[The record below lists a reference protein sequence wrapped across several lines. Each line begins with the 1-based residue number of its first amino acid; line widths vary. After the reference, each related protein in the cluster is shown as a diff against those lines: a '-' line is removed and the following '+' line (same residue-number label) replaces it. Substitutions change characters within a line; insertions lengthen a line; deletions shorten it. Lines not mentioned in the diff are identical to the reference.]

1 MSISKSGMALLFLV
15 LIFSQIPCQVWGQQL
30 KEVPADALKPGDQ
43 APALG
48 FEFVVQGPHPNEV
61 NWKTLRGKV
70 VILEFW
76 GSWCA
81 PCVAGIPHLN
91 ELVSRYQGKN
101 VQFIAVGHENP
112 KKVLWFLKKHP
123 IDAWVALDTDLCVYK
138 AYSAFGIPHAVVVDQ
153 KGTVAAVL
161 NPSNVT
167 DTVIDAVL
175 GGTVPTYPPLSAE
188 AYWNPETA
196 AQYFLKVGQEEPPA
210 Q

>member
-1 MSISKSGMALLFLV
+1 MSISKSGIALLFLV
-15 LIFSQIPCQVWGQQL
+15 LTFAPICRQAWGQQL
-30 KEVPADALKPGDQ
+30 TEVPADALKPGDQ
-43 APALG
+43 APALK
-48 FEFVVQGPHPNEV
+48 FEFVVQGPSPGEV
-61 NWKTLRGKV
+61 NWKTLHGKV

-91 ELVSRYQGKN
+91 DLVSRYKGKD

-112 KKVLWFLKKHP
+112 RKVAWFLKQHP
-123 IDAWVALDTDLCVYK
+123 IAAWVALDMDLSVYK

-161 NPSNVT
+161 NPNNVT
-167 DTVIDAVL
+167 DAVIDAVL
-175 GGTVPTYPPLSAE
+175 AGRVPTYPPLTAE